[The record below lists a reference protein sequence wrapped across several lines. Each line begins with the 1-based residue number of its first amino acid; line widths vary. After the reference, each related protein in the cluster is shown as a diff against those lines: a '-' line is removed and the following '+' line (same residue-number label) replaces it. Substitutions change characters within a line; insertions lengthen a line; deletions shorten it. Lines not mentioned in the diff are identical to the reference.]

1 MKVLHVG
8 ATGKVGRH
16 ILRELVTRGHDVT
29 VLGRNPQAAAD
40 EFPEVRTVAGD
51 AFDQATVEKAAASCE
66 VIVSSVA
73 MRDPEQVD
81 RTAIELSRVLAA
93 AALSLGARWIS
104 IGGAGSLD
112 VVPGV
117 QWIDRPDFPDA
128 SRRESGGFRAALR
141 ELQQSAPA
149 SLSWTVLSPPPIIDQ
164 GGARSGT
171 YRVGSDDMMGDL
183 SYGFPSISAQ
193 DLAAAL
199 VDEMEQPRHVRQR
212 FTVAY

>member
-8 ATGKVGRH
+8 ATGKVGKH

-29 VLGRNPQAAAD
+29 VLGRHPEAAV
-40 EFPEVRTVAGD
+40 EQFPEVRAVAGD
-51 AFDQATVEKAAASCE
+51 AFDQASVEQAAAGCE

-73 MRDPEQVD
+73 MRDPEQVE
-81 RTAIELSRVLAA
+81 RSAVELSRVLATV
-93 AALSLGARWIS
+93 ALAQGARWIS
-104 IGGAGSLD
+104 IGGAGSLE
-112 VVPGV
+112 VEPGV

-141 ELQQSAPA
+141 ELQNRAPA

-164 GGARSGT
+164 TASRTGS
-171 YRVGSDDMMGDL
+171 YRVGADEMMGDL
-183 SYGFPSISAQ
+183 TYGFPSISAP

-199 VDEMEQPRHVRQR
+199 VDEIEQPKHVRQR